1 MSSFSARWPAL
12 AALLVC
18 AVVPAACG
26 GGGEAK
32 AASGAQAPPEKA
44 TSSTAPAAQVPA
56 SQAQGSSAP
65 VKSAAAPAQ
74 QAARESKA
82 ATPPAG
88 QAPKSA
94 PAAKAP
100 AAPAPASAPAT
111 AKTQPAAKQPSR
123 AAVDAL
129 SDADLLQRKD
139 LWPKKVAFREIARL
153 DATTWWK
160 AGEELP
166 LKDWDGVNVILDEGT
181 FLFDMPAQ
189 KTDVVERT
197 RNEAAALSPEAF
209 ALTLPKLRERPELW
223 PTRLAIA
230 STLQFGDN
238 TIVPAGREVT
248 LRFFEGDQ
256 LAVWDREVNNDYT
269 VDPQETDLLARS
281 RAVLELPA
289 EQRTPFF
296 LRSLAAT
303 LDKPEGEGAARLAKA
318 DYVVVYSG
326 RLGCGRCAQF
336 LPELKDF
343 YSKNPSASF
352 QVVFLSNDPDA
363 QSAQRYLAESQPPG
377 VAIRFDRRYEA
388 ANLLALPLQV
398 LPGMFVFDR
407 NGKLLERNDPNAG
420 APSANEV
427 LASFQTKLAQAAPK

>member
-1 MSSFSARWPAL
+1 MN
-12 AALLVC
+12 
-18 AVVPAACG
+18 
-26 GGGEAK
+26 
-32 AASGAQAPPEKA
+32 
-44 TSSTAPAAQVPA
+44 
-56 SQAQGSSAP
+56 QAQSSSAP
-65 VKSAAAPAQ
+65 AKAAAAPAQ
-74 QAARESKA
+74 PAPHENKSE
-82 ATPPAG
+82 TPPVE

-94 PAAKAP
+94 PTAKAP
-100 AAPAPASAPAT
+100 AAPASAPAKPST
-111 AKTQPAAKQPSR
+111 AKQPSK

-129 SDADLLQRKD
+129 SDAELLQRKD

-160 AGEELP
+160 AGDELP
-166 LKDWDGVNVILDEGT
+166 LKDWDGANVILDEGT
-181 FLFDMPAQ
+181 FLFDMPAA

-197 RNEAAALSPEAF
+197 RNEAAALSLEAF

-238 TIVPAGREVT
+238 TIVPPGREVT

-256 LAVWDREVNNDYT
+256 LAVWDREVNNYYT

-281 RAVLELPA
+281 RAVLDLPA

-296 LRSLAAT
+296 IRSLAAT
-303 LDKPEGEGAARLAKA
+303 LDKPEGEGAVRLAKA

-336 LPELKDF
+336 LPELKELC
-343 YSKNPSASF
+343 SKNPSANF
-352 QVVFLSNDPDA
+352 QVVFLSADPDA

-388 ANLLALPLQV
+388 ANLLALPLQI
-398 LPGMFVFDR
+398 LPGIFVFDR
-407 NGKLLERNDPNAG
+407 NGNLIERNDPNAG

-427 LASFQTKLAQAAPK
+427 LASFQTKLAQATK

>member
-1 MSSFSARWPAL
+1 MSSYSARWPAL
-12 AALLVC
+12 TALIVC
-18 AVVPAACG
+18 AAFPAACG

-32 AASGAQAPPEKA
+32 AAEGQAPAEKPSSSA
-44 TSSTAPAAQVPA
+44 APASQAPANQAQSSTAPAKAA
-56 SQAQGSSAP
+56 S
-65 VKSAAAPAQ
+65 APAQ
-74 QAARESKA
+74 PAAHESK
-82 ATPPAG
+82 
-88 QAPKSA
+88 
-94 PAAKAP
+94 PAAPPVEQASKPAPTSKAP
-100 AAPAPASAPAT
+100 AAAAPASAPAKPST
-111 AKTQPAAKQPSR
+111 AKQPSK

-160 AGEELP
+160 AGDELP
-166 LKDWDGVNVILDEGT
+166 LKDWDGANVILDEGS
-181 FLFDMPAQ
+181 FLFDMPAA

-238 TIVPAGREVT
+238 TIVPPGREVT

-256 LAVWDREVNNDYT
+256 LAVWDREVNNYYT

-281 RAVLELPA
+281 RAVLDLPA

-296 LRSLAAT
+296 IRSLAAT
-303 LDKPEGEGAARLAKA
+303 LDKPEGEGAVRLAKA

-336 LPELKDF
+336 LPELKEF
-343 YSKNPSASF
+343 CSKNPNPSY
-352 QVVFLSNDPDA
+352 QVVFLSADPDA

-388 ANLLALPLQV
+388 ANLLALPLQI
-398 LPGMFVFDR
+398 LPGLFVFDR
-407 NGKLLERNDPNAG
+407 NGNLIERNDPNAG
-420 APSANEV
+420 QPSANAV
-427 LASFQTKLAQAAPK
+427 LASFQTRLASAAK

>member
-1 MSSFSARWPAL
+1 
-12 AALLVC
+12 V
-18 AVVPAACG
+18 
-26 GGGEAK
+26 
-32 AASGAQAPPEKA
+32 Q
-44 TSSTAPAAQVPA
+44 
-56 SQAQGSSAP
+56 
-65 VKSAAAPAQ
+65 
-74 QAARESKA
+74 
-82 ATPPAG
+82 

-94 PAAKAP
+94 PTAKAP
-100 AAPAPASAPAT
+100 ADAAPASAPA
-111 AKTQPAAKQPSR
+111 KPSAAKQPSK

-166 LKDWDGVNVILDEGT
+166 LKGWDGVNVILDEGS
-181 FLFDMPAQ
+181 FLFDMPAA

-197 RNEAAALSPEAF
+197 RSEAAALSPEAF

-238 TIVPAGREVT
+238 TIVPPGREVT

-256 LAVWDREVNNDYT
+256 LAVWDREVNNYYS

-281 RAVLELPA
+281 RAVLDLPA

-296 LRSLAAT
+296 IRSLAAT
-303 LDKPEGEGAARLAKA
+303 LDKPEGEGAVRLAKA

-336 LPELKDF
+336 LPELKEF
-343 YSKNPSASF
+343 CSKNPGASY
-352 QVVFLSNDPDA
+352 QVVFLSADPDA

-388 ANLLALPLQV
+388 ANLLALPLQT
-398 LPGMFVFDR
+398 LPGIFVFDR
-407 NGKLLERNDPNAG
+407 NGTLIERNDPNAG

-427 LASFQTKLAQAAPK
+427 LASFQTKLAQATK

>member
-12 AALLVC
+12 TALLVC
-18 AVVPAACG
+18 AAFPAACG

-32 AASGAQAPPEKA
+32 AATGEQAPAEKP
-44 TSSTAPAAQVPA
+44 SSPTAPAARAPA
-56 SQAQGSSAP
+56 NQAQSSSAP
-65 VKSAAAPAQ
+65 AQAAAAPVEQ
-74 QAARESKA
+74 TPHESKP
-82 ATPPAG
+82 ATTLAEPGPE
-88 QAPKSA
+88 SV
-94 PAAKAP
+94 PAAKSPVA
-100 AAPAPASAPAT
+100 AASASAPAPAKS
-111 AKTQPAAKQPSR
+111 QPTGKQPSK
-123 AAVDAL
+123 AAIDAL

-160 AGEELP
+160 AGDELP
-166 LKDWDGVNVILDEGT
+166 LMDWDGANVILDEGS
-181 FLFDMPAQ
+181 FLFDMPAA

-238 TIVPAGREVT
+238 TIVPPGREVT

-256 LAVWDREVNNDYT
+256 LAVWDREVNNYYT

-281 RAVLELPA
+281 RAVLDLPA

-296 LRSLAAT
+296 IRSLAAT
-303 LDKPEGEGAARLAKA
+303 LDKPEGEGAQRLAKA

-336 LPELKDF
+336 LPELKEF
-343 YSKNPSASF
+343 CSKYPSASY
-352 QVVFLSNDPDA
+352 QVVFLSADPDA

-388 ANLLALPLQV
+388 ANLLALPLQI
-398 LPGMFVFDR
+398 LPGIFVFDR
-407 NGKLLERNDPNAG
+407 NGTLIERNDPNAG
-420 APSANEV
+420 SPSANEV
-427 LASFQTKLAQAAPK
+427 LASFQTTLAQATK